1 MLHHRIRSFLTATR
15 FCAFLRP
22 KLLRSISLILIFN
35 LLALAMPG
43 APEWSVVKVKETA
56 QDVRYAYLS
65 SSFSTS
71 GWTNSILA
79 FISGERKS
87 ARISRI
93 EILPADITLTQG
105 ETVNLAATAYSNDV
119 VVPAVLYRWTQVA
132 EGQEVRGF
140 PNGAFKATR
149 PGRYIV
155 TATGNGVQG
164 QTTVTVYP
172 NEGYGIQKKLQ
183 QNDSERTE
191 RDREIIQRLIQE
203 GVITSRNVSS
213 KNGYSV
219 ESESQRSLA
228 DAQRREAV
236 LRRQEELRQRNPD
249 PFQQSLS
256 RSDDVQNS
264 ADDDVAPVSPGRGGP
279 RVIDEVVS
287 VPPVANVPAKRLM
300 DVVGW
305 DDTNWWTADDPVNF
319 VGNPPGSAPNSG
331 ASNGNFRLSAPVLS
345 LSGRGLDVN
354 LALTYNSRLWSKSG
368 TRMTYDADDGFPA
381 PGWNI
386 GFGKMVYTGAN
397 GGCMLVTPDG
407 TRRSYSGSNTTYSA
421 GSYYYHY
428 FDGYSTDSS
437 LINYGCLYTSAT
449 WGTYFGGSAILPNGT
464 RIEYGSPTADYKQV
478 YPTKITDAQGNF
490 ITITYVNN
498 RGPRINTITDTLGR
512 VVTFNYDSSNRLINI
527 TGPGYNNTTRTFV
540 RLTYAQKTLSYA
552 FASGYTTSTPSNTPH
567 LIDAIYYPETNT
579 GYWFGD
585 NDSYSSYGM
594 IAKVQSQRGMSWS
607 GSSGTQGTITD
618 GTVNREEAYNF
629 TMTANNTLTDA
640 PGYTLHTETWD
651 RMDTDP
657 AETEYDVTT
666 SSGTQVITVT
676 RPDGSKSKQS
686 SHMNPSNWNDGMFF
700 QNEILSP
707 SDDVLSKTKIF
718 LAQGS
723 YGTSRP
729 TKIETT
735 DELGQMTKTEF
746 TYGTNYNQVTAQKEF
761 DYSGTLYRESRYTY
775 ENNAAYT
782 NRHIFNLVKTA
793 ERYDASNNRL
803 SRIEYQYD
811 NNAVVNGTTNHGLV
825 AAENVVQH
833 DFTSDPYTTETIYI
847 EGYCNQWEYEY
858 PECDDWTQWVYVG
871 EWPYMEIYCPD
882 HRTCVDWVDGSYD
895 SAYNPMSLFRGNVT
909 KVTTYADAAT
919 PSGAISYN
927 FTYDIT
933 GNQITAA
940 TSCCQE
946 TSFSYSTST
955 QFSKPDTVTKGAAD
969 PQSPLRMTV
978 SATYDFNTGAV
989 KTSTNTNG
997 RTTTIAYDA
1006 VARPILVTAPTGA
1019 KTTMAYD
1026 DANWKPTRTMQNS
1039 DNSVVSKTRTEID
1052 GRGQPVVSGYF
1063 VDATNLNNTAIKYDE
1078 MGRKKKI
1085 SMPYASSGS
1094 PVYWTEY
1101 TYDHLSRVT
1110 QVTAPDGSTSKTFY
1124 NEDPGNVD
1132 RPDSAS
1138 SDDGQT
1144 VRSQD
1149 AWGRERWARTD
1160 AFGRLVEVVE
1170 PNPAGN
1176 GSVEAS
1182 GSLKTSYSYNES
1194 DELIGTAQGSQT
1206 RYFAYDSL
1214 GRLTRQKLAEQ
1225 TATINDAGIY
1235 VGSGGIGATWSD
1247 AFVYDSRSN
1256 IIQRTDARGVKTNFS
1271 YEISS
1276 NLDPLNRLQ
1285 GVSYD
1290 ASTADTTHTINTAP
1304 AVSLEY
1310 MTTGDKTRVKKVI
1323 TSGIAIEENAYD
1335 VEGRITDYTLTFA
1348 SRTNYPMVTSYQY
1361 DTVGRLAEI
1370 RYPKQYGM
1378 IGDPRKLIGPA
1389 YDYASRLVELFA
1401 GDVELSDISYN
1412 TMGQVTQLK
1421 VTEGTHEIVE
1431 EYGYDAQ
1438 TGLLTSQYVYQ
1449 TGFFREIMSLEYGYS
1464 RGNSAGT
1471 LNGKTG
1477 QLTQMTN
1484 HLDRNKDR
1492 VYEHDALGRLVKAKG
1507 GLAAGATSVTANW
1520 IQEYAYDRYGN
1531 KTGTTKTGVDK
1542 YNNAVSLDGLPS
1554 VSYSAASNRINATGW
1569 EYDLSGNLIRGQ
1581 NENGIWQKFEYDA
1594 AGRLVKI
1601 KDDSDN
1607 VIETHTYGAD
1617 RSRLITETSAQ
1628 RTYYE
1633 VV

>member
-140 PNGAFKATR
+140 SNGVFKATR

-183 QNDSERTE
+183 QSDSERTE

-213 KNGYSV
+213 KDGYSI
-219 ESESQRSLA
+219 ESEQQRALL
-228 DAQRREAV
+228 DEQRREAV
-236 LRRQEELRQRNPD
+236 RQRQEERRQRNPD

-256 RSDDVQNS
+256 RSDDVQNPV
-264 ADDDVAPVSPGRGGP
+264 DDDVALASPGRGGP
-279 RVIDEVVS
+279 RVEDEVVS
-287 VPPVANVPAKRLM
+287 VPPAANLPAKRLM
-300 DVVGW
+300 DIVGW
-305 DDTNWWTADDPVNF
+305 DNTNWWTADDPINF

-331 ASNGNFRLSAPVLS
+331 ASNGNFGLSAPVLS

-368 TRMTYDADDGFPA
+368 TKMTYDADDGFPA

-386 GFGKMVYTGAN
+386 GFGKMIYTGAN

-421 GSYYYHY
+421 GSYYSHT

-437 LINYGCLYTSAT
+437 LINYGCRYTTAT
-449 WGTYFGGSAILPNGT
+449 WGNTFDGSALLSNGT
-464 RIEYGSPTADYKQV
+464 RIDYGSPTADYKQA
-478 YPTKITDAQGNF
+478 YPTRITDAQGNF

-512 VVTFNYDSSNRLINI
+512 VITFNYDSSNRLINI

-540 RLTYAQKTLSYA
+540 RLTYTQKTLSYA
-552 FASGYTTSTPSNTPH
+552 FASGYTTSTPSNTPY

-607 GSSGTQGTITD
+607 GSSGSQGAITD
-618 GTVNREEAYNF
+618 GTVNREETYDF
-629 TMTANNTLTDA
+629 TMTADNTLTDA

-657 AETEYDVTT
+657 AETEYNVTE

-707 SDDVLSKTKIF
+707 SDDDLGKTKIY

-723 YGTSRP
+723 YGSSRP

-746 TYGTNYNQVTAQKEF
+746 TYGTNYNQVTVQKEF

-793 ERYDASNNRL
+793 EQYDASNNRL
-803 SRIEYQYD
+803 SRIEYEYD
-811 NNAVVNGTTNHGLV
+811 DDVVVNGVSNHGLIGV
-825 AAENVVQH
+825 TGVVQH
-833 DFTSDPYTTETIYI
+833 DHSFNPFTTETYEIPGTCLMWFPDNAGCSI
-847 EGYCNQWEYEY
+847 EGEWVWIDDPPGYGYYEVCTCTEYDY
-858 PECDDWTQWVYVG
+858 IYVSVYEPNTV
-871 EWPYMEIYCPD
+871 
-882 HRTCVDWVDGSYD
+882 
-895 SAYNPMSLFRGNVT
+895 FRGNVT
-909 KVTTYADAAT
+909 KITTYTDAAT
-919 PSGAISYN
+919 PSGAISYD
-927 FTYDIT
+927 FAYDIT
-933 GNQITAA
+933 GNLRTA
-940 TSCCQE
+940 TTDCCQE
-946 TSFSYSTST
+946 ISSSYSTNT
-955 QFSKPDTVTKGAAD
+955 QFSQPDSVTKGAAD
-969 PQSPLRMTV
+969 PMSPHRITT
-978 SATYDFNTGAV
+978 SATYDFNTGVV
-989 KTSTNTNG
+989 KTSTDANG
-997 RTTTIAYDA
+997 RTTTVTYDT
-1006 VARPILVTAPTGA
+1006 VARPTLVTAPTGA
-1019 KTTMAYD
+1019 KTTVAYD
-1026 DANWKPTRTMQNS
+1026 DANWKPTRTVQNL
-1039 DNSVVSKTRTEID
+1039 DNSVVSKTRTEMN
-1052 GRGQPVVSGYF
+1052 GRGQAVVSGYF
-1063 VDATNLNNTAIKYDE
+1063 VDAANLNNRAIKYDE
-1078 MGRKKKI
+1078 MGLRKKV

-1094 PVYWTEY
+1094 PAYWTEY
-1101 TYDHLSRVT
+1101 SYDHLSRVT
-1110 QVTAPDGSTSKTFY
+1110 QVTAPDGSISKIFY
-1124 NEDPGNVD
+1124 NEDPGDVD

-1144 VRSQD
+1144 VRSRD

-1170 PNPAGN
+1170 SNPAGN

-1194 DELIGTAQGSQT
+1194 NELIGIVQGGQT
-1206 RYFAYDSL
+1206 RSFAYDSL
-1214 GRLTRQKLAEQ
+1214 GRLTRQKLAER
-1225 TATINDAGIY
+1225 TATINDAGVY
-1235 VGSGGIGATWSD
+1235 VGSGGSGATWSD
-1247 AFVYDSRSN
+1247 AFVYDGRSN
-1256 IIQRTDARGVKTNFS
+1256 MVQRTDARGVKTNFS

-1276 NLDPLNRLQ
+1276 NLDPLNRLH

-1290 ASTADTTHTINTAP
+1290 ASTADTTYTINAALAGIHDNGGQDP
-1304 AVSLEY
+1304 HKE
-1310 MTTGDKTRVKKVI
+1310 GDNKRRCYRREQLRC
-1323 TSGIAIEENAYD
+1323 GGAY
-1335 VEGRITDYTLTFA
+1335 
-1348 SRTNYPMVTSYQY
+1348 
-1361 DTVGRLAEI
+1361 
-1370 RYPKQYGM
+1370 YGLHP
-1378 IGDPRKLIGPA
+1378 DFCQS
-1389 YDYASRLVELFA
+1389 D
-1401 GDVELSDISYN
+1401 ELSDGNKLSIRHGLSLN
-1412 TMGQVTQLK
+1412 RNSLPETIRHDRRSKKG
-1421 VTEGTHEIVE
+1421 
-1431 EYGYDAQ
+1431 DR
-1438 TGLLTSQYVYQ
+1438 TGL
-1449 TGFFREIMSLEYGYS
+1449 
-1464 RGNSAGT
+1464 
-1471 LNGKTG
+1471 
-1477 QLTQMTN
+1477 
-1484 HLDRNKDR
+1484 
-1492 VYEHDALGRLVKAKG
+1492 
-1507 GLAAGATSVTANW
+1507 
-1520 IQEYAYDRYGN
+1520 
-1531 KTGTTKTGVDK
+1531 
-1542 YNNAVSLDGLPS
+1542 
-1554 VSYSAASNRINATGW
+1554 
-1569 EYDLSGNLIRGQ
+1569 
-1581 NENGIWQKFEYDA
+1581 
-1594 AGRLVKI
+1594 
-1601 KDDSDN
+1601 
-1607 VIETHTYGAD
+1607 
-1617 RSRLITETSAQ
+1617 
-1628 RTYYE
+1628 
-1633 VV
+1633 